1 VENGSSHAAAAL
13 LLADIPKI
21 KQVRMSAK
29 SIKAPSPS
37 RQIAFHQ
44 LLVAARKSW
53 LLDAL
58 HDALNSADPNIVK
71 KQLSMYVP
79 ADVQKVL
86 ATSGIR
92 DEQVFPVPAVLE
104 AKPTVVGYY
113 RLLLG
118 VPQKTF
124 YKGDTGMG
132 RFKSMETRGLL
143 KPDKRPDLEG
153 FCAAMAGSLAEMVR
167 RMTPQM
173 SKRDVIELPL
183 LTLGSQFQGANNN
196 VIGKQATLDVFLS
209 VSELV
214 KDHTTSQDERG
225 ITIQNASGRKVVIAL
240 ASDPDIRIQEEFDGQ
255 LRNKVAIEI
264 KGGTDV
270 SNAHNRAGEAEK
282 SHQKAKKEGFR
293 DYWTII
299 SKAGLNIEKL
309 KSESPTTNDWFDVAQ
324 VLAREG
330 EDWNMFKSRFAD
342 AAGIPLK

>member
-1 VENGSSHAAAAL
+1 MRMTR
-13 LLADIPKI
+13 DQI
-21 KQVRMSAK
+21 KP
-29 SIKAPSPS
+29 PSPG
-37 RQIAFHQ
+37 RQIVFHR

-53 LLDAL
+53 LVDAL
-58 HDALNSADPNIVK
+58 KDALGVADPNAVK
-71 KQLSMYVP
+71 EQISKFVP
-79 ADVQKVL
+79 VDVQKIL
-86 ATSGIR
+86 AATGIR
-92 DEQVFPVPAVLE
+92 DELVFPVPALLE
-104 AKPTVVGYY
+104 AKPTLVGYY

-118 VPQKTF
+118 VPQKGF
-124 YKGDTGMG
+124 YTGGTGMG
-132 RFKSMETRGLL
+132 QFKSMETAGQL
-143 KPDKRPDLEG
+143 KLTKRPDLEG
-153 FCAAMAGSLAEMVR
+153 FCAAMAQGLAELVR
-167 RMTPQM
+167 QMTPPI
-173 SKRDVIELPL
+173 SERDLAELPL
-183 LTLGSQFQGANNN
+183 LALGYQFQGGNNN
-196 VIGKQATLDVFLS
+196 VIGKRATIDVFLA

-214 KDHTTSQDERG
+214 KDHLTSRDERQ

-240 ASDPDIRIQEEFDGQ
+240 ATDPDIRIQEEFSEGR

-282 SHQKAKKEGFR
+282 SHQKAKKGGFR

-330 EDWNMFKSRFAD
+330 EDWDLFKSRFAD